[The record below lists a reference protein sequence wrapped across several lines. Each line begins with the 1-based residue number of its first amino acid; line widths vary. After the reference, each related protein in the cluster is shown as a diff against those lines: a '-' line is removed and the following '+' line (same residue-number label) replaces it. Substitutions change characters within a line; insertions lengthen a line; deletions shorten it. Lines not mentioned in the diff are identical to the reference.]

1 MPLHSRRLESITPR
15 ASDRPPITPSLTMNQ
30 FGSSK
35 SVTRTQRSE
44 TVVVGDSLVVDDGGA
59 VVAGAAIV
67 DGKVVG
73 GVAVD
78 GVPADSTSR
87 SDVVA
92 VLPPQAAAITATVAM
107 ARRRRTAAV

>member
-1 MPLHSRRLESITPR
+1 M
-15 ASDRPPITPSLTMNQ
+15 TPSLTMNQ

-59 VVAGAAIV
+59 VVAGAAVV
-67 DGKVVG
+67 DGRVVG
-73 GVAVD
+73 GVVVD
-78 GVPADSTSR
+78 GALADSTAR

-92 VLPPQAAAITATVAM
+92 VLLPQAAAITATVTM
-107 ARRRRTAAV
+107 TRRRRTDAV

>member
-1 MPLHSRRLESITPR
+1 
-15 ASDRPPITPSLTMNQ
+15 MNQ

-59 VVAGAAIV
+59 VVAGAAVV
-67 DGKVVG
+67 DGRVVG
-73 GVAVD
+73 GVVVD
-78 GVPADSTSR
+78 GALADSTAR

-92 VLPPQAAAITATVAM
+92 VLLPQAAAITATVTM
-107 ARRRRTAAV
+107 ARQRRTTAV

>member
-1 MPLHSRRLESITPR
+1 M
-15 ASDRPPITPSLTMNQ
+15 TPSLTMNQ

-59 VVAGAAIV
+59 VVAGAAVV
-67 DGKVVG
+67 DGRVVG
-73 GVAVD
+73 GVVVD
-78 GVPADSTSR
+78 GALADSTAR
-87 SDVVA
+87 LDVVA
-92 VLPPQAAAITATVAM
+92 VLLPQAAAITATVTM

>member
-1 MPLHSRRLESITPR
+1 M
-15 ASDRPPITPSLTMNQ
+15 TPSLTMNQ

-59 VVAGAAIV
+59 VVAGTAVV
-67 DGKVVG
+67 DGRVVG
-73 GVAVD
+73 GVVVD
-78 GVPADSTSR
+78 GAPADSTAR

-92 VLPPQAAAITATVAM
+92 VLLPQAAAITATVTM

>member
-1 MPLHSRRLESITPR
+1 M
-15 ASDRPPITPSLTMNQ
+15 TPSLTMNQ

-59 VVAGAAIV
+59 VVAGAAVV
-67 DGKVVG
+67 DGRVVG
-73 GVAVD
+73 GVVVD
-78 GVPADSTSR
+78 GAPTDSTAW

-92 VLPPQAAAITATVAM
+92 VLLPQAAAITATVTM

>member
-1 MPLHSRRLESITPR
+1 M
-15 ASDRPPITPSLTMNQ
+15 TPSLTMNQ

-73 GVAVD
+73 GDVAD
-78 GVPADSTSR
+78 GVPADSTTR

-107 ARRRRTAAV
+107 ARRRRTAVV

>member
-1 MPLHSRRLESITPR
+1 M
-15 ASDRPPITPSLTMNQ
+15 TPSLTMNQ

-59 VVAGAAIV
+59 VVAGAAVV
-67 DGKVVG
+67 DGRVVG
-73 GVAVD
+73 GVVVD
-78 GVPADSTSR
+78 GALADSTAR

-92 VLPPQAAAITATVAM
+92 VLLPQAAAITATVTM
-107 ARRRRTAAV
+107 ERQRRTAAV

>member
-1 MPLHSRRLESITPR
+1 M
-15 ASDRPPITPSLTMNQ
+15 TPSLTMNQ

-35 SVTRTQRSE
+35 SVTRTQPSE
-44 TVVVGDSLVVDDGGA
+44 TVVVGDSLVVEDGGA
-59 VVAGAAIV
+59 VVAGVAVV

-73 GVAVD
+73 GVVVD
-78 GVPADSTSR
+78 GVPADSTAR

>member
-1 MPLHSRRLESITPR
+1 M
-15 ASDRPPITPSLTMNQ
+15 TPSLTMNQ

-59 VVAGAAIV
+59 VVAGAAVV
-67 DGKVVG
+67 DGRVVG
-73 GVAVD
+73 GAVVD
-78 GVPADSTSR
+78 GVPADSSAR
-87 SDVVA
+87 SGVDT
-92 VLPPQAAAITATVAM
+92 VLLPQAAAITATAAI